1 MLGDT
6 FRAGVAPGSP
16 ITHSEVKLLILHA
29 LSAVEEPV
37 GFALLHEAMRE
48 HDLINYFAL
57 VEATDQ
63 LTEAGQLLAE
73 VDENGGQTYLATQE
87 GRALAAELAT
97 SLPLAQRQKAAASL
111 QTALKRKRRRS
122 EVHIMETKQDGGYL
136 LELSIPDLGG
146 DLLSLK
152 LFAPT
157 WEERGRIMRRFL
169 NDPIYIY
176 QRVLSLL
183 TGDAS
188 ILGDMDAGETFLT
201 F

>member
-1 MLGDT
+1 MPDDT
-6 FRAGVAPGSP
+6 FLAGVAPGAP
-16 ITHSEVKLLILHA
+16 ITHSEVKLLVLYA
-29 LSAVEEPV
+29 LSAVKEPV

-48 HDLINYFAL
+48 HDLVNYFSL
-57 VEATDQ
+57 VEAVEH
-63 LTEAGQLLAE
+63 LTEAGQLAAE
-73 VDENGGQTYLATQE
+73 VDDSGAQTYTATEE
-87 GRALAAELAT
+87 GRALAAELET
-97 SLPLAQRQKAAASL
+97 SLPRSQRQKAAASL

-122 EVHIMETKQDGGYL
+122 EVRIIETKQDSGYL
-136 LELSIPDLGG
+136 LELSIPDLGV

-157 WEERGRIMRRFL
+157 WEERSRIIRRFL

-183 TGDAS
+183 TGDTR
-188 ILGDMDAGETFLT
+188 ILGDINANDTFLP